1 MEIIPAGVQIEQGTL
16 YLAGTGEFTATI
28 TFSEGYHVKQTDISA
43 VVCEGAPAVY
53 GRLKGTLSRKG
64 STYTAK
70 FKPQDMI
77 NITAGETATF
87 TVSVI
92 AEQDGKQVAF
102 EGSDTVMVVSE
113 PTRVPNVPRS
123 ILMER

>member
-1 MEIIPAGVQIEQGTL
+1 M

-28 TFSEGYHVKQTDISA
+28 TFPKGYHVKQTDISA
-43 VVCEGAPAVY
+43 VVCKDYPAVY

-70 FKPQDMI
+70 FKPQDLI
-77 NITAGETATF
+77 NITAGETVTF

-92 AEQDGKQVAF
+92 ADQDGKEVTF
-102 EGSDTVMVVSE
+102 EGSDTVIVVSE